1 MNFESN
7 SVCAY
12 IVGPTGCGKT
22 TFINL
27 LMRFYDTDK
36 GDILV
41 DGQPIKNV
49 TRHSLRSNYG
59 MVLQDTWIKSGTVR
73 ENICIEAQMPLMRDQ
88 RGSKKRHSWEFIR
101 RLPDGLDISSHRG
114 QLGHRARN
122 SFLRITRVM
131 PCRRPC

>member
-1 MNFESN
+1 MR
-7 SVCAY
+7 VA

-36 GDILV
+36 GNILV

-73 ENICIEAQMPLMRDQ
+73 ENIWHRKAQC
-88 RGSKKRHSWEFIR
+88 
-101 RLPDGLDISSHRG
+101 HR
-114 QLGHRARN
+114 
-122 SFLRITRVM
+122 
-131 PCRRPC
+131 